1 MWDEQSSGKDNRSIQ
16 NVGEKDWKCREKG
29 LKFYKDPVV
38 GNLSRYVVSVLT
50 IRQPGRPHKSFL
62 MYLFDLSPSVPSLLF
77 SVTAFHLPLPP
88 LPLPPPPSLVLA
100 GPLLPPVPGEMLWN
114 QVRLVK
120 TAAGLCSVAREREER
135 KRGRRG
141 RRGLDEGGFST
152 DWAHGYCVD
161 IELFVR
167 VIHNLYCT

>member
-1 MWDEQSSGKDNRSIQ
+1 MWDKQSSDKGSRSTQ
-16 NVGEKDWKCREKG
+16 KLVGKDWKCWEKG

-38 GNLSRYVVSVLT
+38 GNLSGCVVSVLT

-77 SVTAFHLPLPP
+77 SVTAFHLPLP
-88 LPLPPPPSLVLA
+88 LLSLPPPPSLVLA

-120 TAAGLCSVAREREER
+120 TAAGAVFGSQG
-135 KRGRRG
+135 GRRG
-141 RRGLDEGGFST
+141 SVGGEGGEDWMRVASLQTEPMATVLISSFS
-152 DWAHGYCVD
+152 W
-161 IELFVR
+161 
-167 VIHNLYCT
+167 